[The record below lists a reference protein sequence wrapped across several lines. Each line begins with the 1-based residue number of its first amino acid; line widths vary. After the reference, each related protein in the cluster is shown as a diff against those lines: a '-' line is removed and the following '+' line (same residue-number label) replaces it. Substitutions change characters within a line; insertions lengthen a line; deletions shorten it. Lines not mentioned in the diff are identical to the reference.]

1 MCIVRSLLY
10 ESEYKELE
18 SLTEDEKKKYTEEG
32 LRVMAKGQFA
42 LVLLAGGQARFVVV
56 NSSQG
61 YSLKHQSREGQLR
74 LWIPIPLH

>member
-1 MCIVRSLLY
+1 
-10 ESEYKELE
+10 
-18 SLTEDEKKKYTEEG
+18 
-32 LRVMAKGQFA
+32 MAKGQFA

-74 LWIPIPLH
+74 LWIPIPLD